1 MTSIPDPLPLPRV
14 LLPALLSALLLASCA
29 IAPLPLRIEQRIAI
43 RDLPQPGSGRATH
56 DLTLDIADI
65 GGWSDAEIVAAVHQ
79 AARLLAQCDIRI
91 TRAEL
96 LQVTVAESHRYFAT
110 ARSRELARALRL
122 DKPAVYFTAGTR
134 QVPAFD
140 AEAIGRGNSR
150 SRPELA
156 DSVWIARGARD
167 LGIVVAHE
175 LAHVLMDSGAHDDTP
190 GNLMAESTTQDNTR
204 LTAQQ
209 CARMRDTGTR
219 NGLLHPGVN

>member
-1 MTSIPDPLPLPRV
+1 MTSYLTRLSMRH
-14 LLPALLSALLLASCA
+14 ALLSALLGVLMLAACA
-29 IAPLPLRIEQRIAI
+29 IAPLPLRIEQRNDI
-43 RDLPQPGSGRATH
+43 RDLPQPGSGQATH
-56 DLTLDIADI
+56 TLTLSVADI
-65 GGWSDAEIVAAVHQ
+65 GGWSDTEIIAAVHQ
-79 AARLLAQCDIRI
+79 AARLLAQCGIRI

-96 LQVTVAESHRYFAT
+96 LRVKVAESHRYFST
-110 ARSRELARALRL
+110 PRSRELAQALQL
-122 DKPAVYFTAGTR
+122 DKPALYFTAGTR

-175 LAHVLMDSGAHDDTP
+175 LAHVLMDSGAHDNTP
-190 GNLMAESTTQDNTR
+190 GNLMAESTSQDNTR
-204 LTAQQ
+204 LSSAQ

-219 NGLLHPGVN
+219 NGLLRPGVN